1 MSPQASRVMNTY
13 TTGDCLEL
21 YFVSK
26 IIDGKAVAFR
36 TSQGIIVSQRASDHV
51 VAHEIGHC
59 FGLKD
64 CYASRNIG
72 GAFVKIERH
81 NDPIGEGFMSTP
93 RDWGLELKRGFYSK
107 SDTREKTLHGFL
119 MYGVDGKDGVDIP
132 AGDVL
137 SLTKEATLSTQT
149 QRSIIGS
156 DHFKQNN
163 SEVFT
168 R

>member
-1 MSPQASRVMNTY
+1 
-13 TTGDCLEL
+13 
-21 YFVSK
+21 
-26 IIDGKAVAFR
+26 
-36 TSQGIIVSQRASDHV
+36 
-51 VAHEIGHC
+51 
-59 FGLKD
+59 
-64 CYASRNIG
+64 
-72 GAFVKIERH
+72 
-81 NDPIGEGFMSTP
+81 
-93 RDWGLELKRGFYSK
+93 
-107 SDTREKTLHGFL
+107 